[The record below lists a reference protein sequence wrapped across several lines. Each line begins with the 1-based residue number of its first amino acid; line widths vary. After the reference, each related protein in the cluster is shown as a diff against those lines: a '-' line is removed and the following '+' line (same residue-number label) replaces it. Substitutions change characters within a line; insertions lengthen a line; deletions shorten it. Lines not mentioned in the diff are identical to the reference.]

1 MNWLPIIGILM
12 LIIGVFQLSMT
23 IKTFKTLKVEANHST
38 SVFMPMGVMVR
49 CIDGDCIFSSGDW
62 CSACLDTRKKAA
74 S

>member
-38 SVFMPMGVMVR
+38 SVFMPMALWSGALMGIVFLAVG
-49 CIDGDCIFSSGDW
+49 ID
-62 CSACLDTRKKAA
+62 ALLV
-74 S
+74 

>member
-38 SVFMPMGVMVR
+38 SVFMPMALW
-49 CIDGDCIFSSGDW
+49 SGALW
-62 CSACLDTRKKAA
+62 GLYF
-74 S
+74 

>member
-38 SVFMPMGVMVR
+38 SVFMPMALW
-49 CIDGDCIFSSGDW
+49 SG
-62 CSACLDTRKKAA
+62 ALMGIVFLVVGIGALLV
-74 S
+74 